1 MSILN
6 RKKVTDLNDFEL
18 ELWNCEIDRKVLHDT
33 WKLSRSFTKPENQE
47 WQKAI
52 YAHDVEMLTLRIE
65 VLKTAVQIET
75 MNRNNQ
81 PFWKKIF

>member
-52 YAHDVEMLTLRIE
+52 YAHEVEMLTLRIE
-65 VLKTAVQIET
+65 VLKTAAQIET